1 MKLEKQLKV
10 MNPRGLHARP
20 ASDITKILKDK
31 KADVFFTYRSERVN
45 ARSLMGILVLAA
57 HKNAIITV
65 TVDGVD
71 AQDVMESLEALF
83 ASEV

>member
-31 KADVFFTYRSERVN
+31 KADVFFTYRNERIN
-45 ARSLMGILVLAA
+45 ARSLMGILILAA

-65 TVDGVD
+65 TVDGDD
-71 AQDVMESLEALF
+71 AIDVMASLEELF